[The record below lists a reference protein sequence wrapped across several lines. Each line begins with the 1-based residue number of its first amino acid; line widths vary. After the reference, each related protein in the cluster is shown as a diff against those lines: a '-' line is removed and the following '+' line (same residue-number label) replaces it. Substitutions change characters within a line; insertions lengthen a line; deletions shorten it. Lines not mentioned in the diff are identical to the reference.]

1 MSADEDHSAGG
12 LPYGTGESTVCSE
25 DICRSVEILL
35 VEDNPGDVRLTQE
48 ALKDNKVHNHLHIV
62 TDGVEALA
70 FLRGEGRYAGS
81 PRPDLILLDL
91 NLPRKDGREVL
102 AEIKADERFRRIP
115 VVVLTTSKAE
125 EDILRAYDLSANC
138 YITKPVDFDQFIRV
152 VRSIEDFWLAMVK
165 LPNE

>member
-1 MSADEDHSAGG
+1 MSAHDGYRPGSFHSDVSDSTAYSDG
-12 LPYGTGESTVCSE
+12 L
-25 DICRSVEILL
+25 CRSVEILL

-48 ALKDNKVHNHLHIV
+48 ALKDNKVHNNLHIV
-62 TDGVEALA
+62 GDGVEALA
-70 FLRGEGRYAGS
+70 FLRREGQYAGS

-102 AEIKADERFRRIP
+102 AEIKTDLQLRRIP

-138 YITKPVDFDQFIRV
+138 YITKPVDFEQFIHV